1 MKISQNGINL
11 IKKYEGC
18 RLTAYDD
25 GTGVLTIGYGHTKN
39 VQKGMIITQAK
50 AEQYLKED
58 LERFENGVK
67 QAIKVSLNQNQ
78 FDSLVSFAYNCGEY
92 ALLTSTL
99 AKKINA
105 KETIKEDYFTMWNK
119 AGGKVLEGLTNR
131 RKAEYNLFISGQ
143 VINTSTYKPTIL
155 YLQQNIN
162 LDGGK
167 VMQDGI
173 LGTQTLNALPL
184 LKYGSRGHV
193 VKWVQSKLNLNVDG
207 IYGAETEKAIFK
219 FQSSCGLTRDG
230 IVGKNTW
237 LELTK

>member
-11 IKKYEGC
+11 IKQFEGC
-18 RLTAYDD
+18 RLSAYDD
-25 GTGVLTIGYGHTKN
+25 GTGVYTIGYGHTAN
-39 VQKGMIITQAK
+39 VKKGQTITQPQADS
-50 AEQYLKED
+50 YLTSD
-58 LERFENGVK
+58 LETYSNGVTELL
-67 QAIKVSLNQNQ
+67 KVSVNQNQ
-78 FDSLVSFAYNCGEY
+78 FDSLVSFAYNCGTY
-92 ALLTSTL
+92 ALKTSTL
-99 AKKINA
+99 LKMINS
-105 KETIKEDYFTMWNK
+105 KQTIKEEYFTMWNK

-184 LKYGSRGHV
+184 LKYGSRGYV